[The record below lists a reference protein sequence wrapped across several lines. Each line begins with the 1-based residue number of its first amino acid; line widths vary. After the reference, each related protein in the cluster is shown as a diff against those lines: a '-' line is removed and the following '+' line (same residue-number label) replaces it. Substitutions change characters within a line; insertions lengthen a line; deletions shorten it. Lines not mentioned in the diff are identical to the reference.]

1 MSASTGTVIPRSPV
15 PVAATEAHDA
25 LGLDDAAVTYAT
37 RAMRRM
43 RDTYL
48 RRYHRHEIDVDA
60 PVPSE
65 PVLFVGNHGFGG
77 LVDLNVV
84 AAARALRAAEVQRPT
99 TALVHQLAWSLG
111 VGPVVEA
118 MGGRP
123 ASKDNADAAF
133 RAGHNLFVFPGG
145 DLDAGKSWRDRD
157 RVVFENRCGFARL
170 AIDQNVPI
178 VPIVTAGAGE
188 SLLVLSDGRAL
199 AQALRLPRLAR
210 TKVLPISVSL
220 GWGLNVG
227 LAGMLPYPPLPT
239 KLHTAVMPPMT
250 PGHLE
255 SPEDLAARVQSAMQT
270 RLDTLV
276 TRRRPVVG

>member
-1 MSASTGTVIPRSPV
+1 MTASTGTVIPQSPGTR
-15 PVAATEAHDA
+15 ADTEAHDA
-25 LGLDDAAVTYAT
+25 PQMDDAPDSDRR

-43 RDTYL
+43 LDTYL
-48 RRYHRHEIDVDA
+48 RQYHRHEIDLDA
-60 PVPSE
+60 PVPCE
-65 PVLFVGNHGFGG
+65 PVLFIGNHGFGG

-84 AAARALRAAEVQRPT
+84 AAARALRIAEVRRPT
-99 TALVHQLAWSLG
+99 TALVHQVAWSLG
-111 VGPVVEA
+111 AGRLVEA

-123 ASKDNADAAF
+123 ASKANADAAF

-145 DLDAGKSWRDRD
+145 DLDAGKAWRDRD
-157 RVVFENRCGFARL
+157 RIVFDNRCGFARL

-199 AQALRLPRLAR
+199 AQALRLPQLAR
-210 TKVLPISVSL
+210 TKVLPVSVSL

-227 LAGMLPYPPLPT
+227 LAGVLPYPPLPT

-250 PGHLE
+250 PGPLE
-255 SPEDLAARVQSAMQT
+255 SPEHLAARVQSAMQT
-270 RLDTLV
+270 RLDALV
-276 TRRRPVVG
+276 TGRRAIVG